1 VKTLQLGPED
11 VGQVSKILS
20 NGGIVALPTETVY
33 GLAGNAFSSE
43 CALKIFRAKER
54 PSFDPLI
61 THVSEALLSK
71 PGGVLKALVEA
82 GVIDAV
88 TLTWNS
94 APVIERLLHRFWPGP
109 LTLILP
115 RGSNI
120 PDEVTSGSPRVGVRM
135 PAHPLFQ
142 KVLNLTGFPLAAPSA
157 NRFGRI
163 SPTTAAH
170 VIAELDGRI
179 DAILDGGPCRV
190 GVESTIVSIE
200 ELPEQGLTATL
211 LRPGQVSRSEL
222 ESSLGVAVGDG
233 VGLGEKNQK
242 ISAPGMLDQH
252 YAPSKPLYL
261 YPGVFPSREV
271 LDAWIAQQGP
281 DKTPAFLCQNLKST
295 RNLRVGDC
303 QRVLTPES
311 DPEAAARTLF
321 STLRALDEDVTV
333 DFIVAELPENTSEGL
348 GAAIADRLNRASVNK
363 PLLRR

>member
-1 VKTLQLGPED
+1 MKTLQFGPED
-11 VGQVSKILS
+11 VGQVSKTLS
-20 NGGIVALPTETVY
+20 TGGIVALPTETVY

-43 CALKIFRAKER
+43 CALKIFRAKDR

-61 THVSEALLSK
+61 THVSETLLSK
-71 PGGVLKALVEA
+71 PGGVLEALVET

-142 KVLNLTGFPLAAPSA
+142 EVLNLTGFPLAAPSA

-170 VIAELDGRI
+170 VTTELDGRI
-179 DAILDGGPCRV
+179 DAILDGGPCSV
-190 GVESTIVSIE
+190 GVESTILSLE
-200 ELPEQGLTATL
+200 ESAENGLRATL
-211 LRPGQVSRSEL
+211 LRPGKVSKTEL
-222 ESSLGVAVGDG
+222 EHSLGVSVDNG

-242 ISAPGMLDQH
+242 IEAPGMLDQH
-252 YAPSKPLYL
+252 YAPTKPLYL
-261 YPGVFPSREV
+261 YPGPFPGREG
-271 LDAWIAQQGP
+271 LDSWIRQLGLNG
-281 DKTPAFLCQNLKST
+281 KPAFLCQSLK
-295 RNLRVGDC
+295 GDK
-303 QRVLTPES
+303 QLGEEDRRLILNPAS
-311 DPEAAARTLF
+311 DSEGAARALF
-321 STLRALDEDVTV
+321 SALRTLDEDPNVS
-333 DFIVAELPENTSEGL
+333 FILAELPVPTEEGL
-348 GAAIADRLNRASVNK
+348 SEAIADRLNRASVNK